1 MATSFTLP
9 PEEAR
14 VKRPH
19 TRKDGRAGDLLARE
33 IIARSVADNWP
44 LARREWDLADVYFCR
59 DPLGTCLCT
68 HFPIVEHCLL
78 VNREN
83 GNRAVV
89 GNVCVHRFFG
99 LPSEA
104 IFKGLRRIAGDQTR
118 SMGEAAVEH
127 AHQHGW
133 MNDWERSF
141 YLDTCCKRRLSPRQL
156 AKREQ
161 INLQVLVRASRG
173 EVWDA

>member
-1 MATSFTLP
+1 MVTTITVP
-9 PEEAR
+9 QPRAR
-14 VKRPH
+14 VKGPGPGR
-19 TRKDGRAGDLLARE
+19 DGRAGDVLARA

-78 VNREN
+78 INREN
-83 GNRAVV
+83 GNEVVV

-99 LPSEA
+99 LPSEL
-104 IFKGLRRIAGDQTR
+104 IFKGLRRIASDQTK

-127 AHQHGW
+127 AHAHGW
-133 MNDWERSF
+133 LNDWERSF
-141 YLDTCCKRRLSPRQL
+141 YLDTCCRRRLSERQL

-173 EVWDA
+173 